1 MNNFH
6 RAEPRP
12 LTALPWRRRLRWAG
26 ALFLLAA
33 AGFAGLVG
41 FVYFR
46 AGGAMQSAFDETD
59 ALDPGWRLEDIEAS
73 RAVVPDS
80 ENAALKIV
88 TLKTLVAGRPIDNFA
103 FPVLDGLLPEAML
116 NERQLE
122 ALDVL
127 LQGHGPAAIAEA
139 RSFINFPRG
148 RHNIN
153 YSPDWIGTLLP
164 DVQDHRRVA
173 WLMRLDVLARA
184 QTGDADGAVRSAH
197 AALNGGASLGDEPM
211 LITQLVRIACQTV
224 AIDLLERSLA
234 QGEPSEEVL
243 AAFQRR
249 LEEIEPEPLILYGL
263 RGERAGDDRLYDNLT
278 NGTIKN
284 RFRLFQG
291 LSSGPRSSPF
301 PDPELLMLYV
311 PGNITRQRAASL
323 KYLNKGIE
331 IINRPPEQWEDAVA
345 EWSAQAKNLPILPR
359 MLVPAVTK
367 VAQAG
372 QRHHAQLRSAI
383 VMVAAERFRRKTGQW
398 PVTIDELV
406 KAGLLKAV
414 PTDPYDG
421 QPLRLRRLPDGL
433 VIYSVGKDRADNGGT
448 LNRQNPIA
456 DGADLGFRLW
466 DVAARRQ
473 PPLPPK
479 SDEGN

>member
-1 MNNFH
+1 MNDL
-6 RAEPRP
+6 RRVEAPPES
-12 LTALPWRRRLRWAG
+12 ASPWRRRLRWAG

-73 RAVVPDS
+73 RAAIPDA
-80 ENAALKIV
+80 ENAALKV
-88 TLKTLVAGRPIDNFA
+88 AALKRLMAGRPIDYSA
-103 FPVLDGLLPEAML
+103 DSALTDLPPEAQL
-116 NERQLE
+116 NERQLD

-127 LQGHGPAAIAEA
+127 LQAHGPAAVAEA
-139 RSFINFPRG
+139 RSLIDFPRG
-148 RHNIN
+148 RSAIA
-153 YSPDWIGTLLP
+153 YSADFISTMLP
-164 DVQDHRRVA
+164 HLQDHRQA
-173 WLMRLDVLARA
+173 AGLMRYDALARA
-184 QTGDADGAVRSAH
+184 QAGDADGAVRSAQ
-197 AALNGGASLGDEPM
+197 AAVNAGVALGDEPV
-211 LITQLVRIACQTV
+211 LITQLVRVACQTV
-224 AIDLLERSLA
+224 GILAAERALA
-234 QGEPSEEVL
+234 QGEPSEGVL

-263 RGERAGDDRLYDNLT
+263 RGDRAGSDRFYQNLI
-278 NGTIKN
+278 NGRIKD
-284 RFRLFQG
+284 RYKFFQG
-291 LSSGPRSSPF
+291 LSSRPSSSPF

-323 KYLNKGIE
+323 KYVNKGIE
-331 IINRPPEQWEDAVA
+331 IIKRPPEQWEGAVA
-345 EWSAQAKNLPILPR
+345 EWGAEAYKLPILPR
-359 MLVPAVTK
+359 MLAPAVTQ
-367 VAQAG
+367 VARGG

-398 PVTIDELV
+398 PTTIDELV
-406 KAGLLKAV
+406 KVGLLKAV

-433 VIYSVGKDRADNGGT
+433 VVYSVGKDRADNGGT

-479 SDEGN
+479 PEDEN